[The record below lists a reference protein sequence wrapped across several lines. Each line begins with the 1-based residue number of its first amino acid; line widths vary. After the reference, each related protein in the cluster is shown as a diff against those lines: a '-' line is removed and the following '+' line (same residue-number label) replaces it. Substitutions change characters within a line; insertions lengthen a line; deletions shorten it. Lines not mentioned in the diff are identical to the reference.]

1 MNLSAMILPLNFDV
15 LHMNFLYAV
24 IPFSVLEFII
34 QFPCYRAAQTPQRL
48 SVVLA
53 SSFRDSHQIH
63 EGSRSAR
70 GAITRLRLRGQ
81 SLGCACTC

>member
-1 MNLSAMILPLNFDV
+1 
-15 LHMNFLYAV
+15 MNFLYAV

-34 QFPCYRAAQTPQRL
+34 HNFRVTEPLKRRGG
-48 SVVLA
+48 SVVVLA